1 MSSIFARKVVKSEM
15 AKAKSDTKRTRGRPA
30 STPEQRENEL
40 ISLAID
46 LAEQQLRDG
55 TATPS
60 VIVHYLKLGSS
71 RGQLENQMLE
81 KKTELVSAQA
91 DSVKST
97 ARTEEMYEKAIEAM
111 RIYSGHG
118 RDNGEELSRDVEDS
132 RFR

>member
-1 MSSIFARKVVKSEM
+1 M
-15 AKAKSDTKRTRGRPA
+15 AKAKSDTKKTRGRPA

-40 ISLAID
+40 INLAVD

-91 DSVKST
+91 DSVKAT

-118 RDNGEELSRDVEDS
+118 RDDSEELSRDAEDS
-132 RFR
+132 RFH

>member
-1 MSSIFARKVVKSEM
+1 M
-15 AKAKSDTKRTRGRPA
+15 AKAKSDTKKTRGRPA

-40 ISLAID
+40 INLAVD

-91 DSVKST
+91 DSVKAT
-97 ARTEEMYEKAIEAM
+97 ART
-111 RIYSGHG
+111 
-118 RDNGEELSRDVEDS
+118 
-132 RFR
+132 

>member
-1 MSSIFARKVVKSEM
+1 M
-15 AKAKSDTKRTRGRPA
+15 AKAKSDTKQTRGRPA

-40 ISLAID
+40 ISLATG

-60 VIVHYLKLGSS
+60 VIVHFLKLGSS

-91 DSVKST
+91 DSVKSN
-97 ARTEEMYEKAIEAM
+97 ARMEEMYEKAIAAM
-111 RIYSGHG
+111 RVYGGHR
-118 RDNGEELSRDVEDS
+118 RDPDEVLSRDDEDS